1 MFELNEYNENI
12 NTIANAYYIRD
23 VEMKITFE
31 LVKERALKKLGY
43 TVENIRSNILSKFD
57 SYMKGL
63 SIGINDKIVW
73 NNNVPSLDN
82 NVLQD
87 YSYNQSIIDLFNSF
101 MNKEEVVKYFNNQQ
115 SRMNVLSTIDNH
127 KSFYEA
133 MTVEELHY
141 LGW

>member
-1 MFELNEYNENI
+1 M
-12 NTIANAYYIRD
+12 
-23 VEMKITFE
+23 
-31 LVKERALKKLGY
+31 
-43 TVENIRSNILSKFD
+43 SKFD
-57 SYMKGL
+57 NYLKEL
-63 SIGINDKIVW
+63 SIGIKDKIVW

-101 MNKEEVVKYFNNQQ
+101 MNKDEVVAYFNHHQ
-115 SRMNVLSTIDNH
+115 SRMNVLSAIDDH

-133 MTVEELHY
+133 MTMEELNY

>member
-1 MFELNEYNENI
+1 MAEFNEYKENI
-12 NTIANAYYIRD
+12 ITIANGYYIRD
-23 VEMKITFE
+23 VEMNITFD
-31 LVKERALKKLGY
+31 LVKGRALKKLGY
-43 TVENIRSNILSKFD
+43 TVESIRSNILSKFD
-57 SYMKGL
+57 SYLKEL

-87 YSYNQSIIDLFNSF
+87 CSYNQSIIDLFNSF
-101 MNKEEVVKYFNNQQ
+101 MNKEEVVVFFNHRQ
-115 SRMNVLSTIDNH
+115 SRMNVLSPIDDH

>member
-1 MFELNEYNENI
+1 MSELNEYNENI

-23 VEMKITFE
+23 VEMKITFD

-57 SYMKGL
+57 SYMKEL
-63 SIGINDKIVW
+63 SIGINNKIVW

-133 MTVEELHY
+133 MTIEELHY

>member
-1 MFELNEYNENI
+1 MAEFNEYNENI
-12 NTIANAYYIRD
+12 KAIANSYHIRD
-23 VEMKITFE
+23 IEMNITFD
-31 LVKERALKKLGY
+31 LVKGPALKKLGY
-43 TVENIRSNILSKFD
+43 NVESIRSNILSKFD
-57 SYMKGL
+57 NYLKEL
-63 SIGINDKIVW
+63 SIGIKDKIVW

-101 MNKEEVVKYFNNQQ
+101 MNKDEVVAYFNHHQ
-115 SRMNVLSTIDNH
+115 SRMNVLSAIDDH

-133 MTVEELHY
+133 MTMEELNY